1 MAQELSF
8 WSQKCGDTES
18 GNGEQKDG
26 EYNSPWLSLFAF
38 TAQKHAPVLRLAVIL
53 TIVAG
58 SIKPTVAIFLG
69 YLFDELANYGT
80 ENISENQVLID
91 VAKWCLFLA
100 GLGFSA
106 WFINGGYFALW
117 LIFGDKQAKA
127 VREELFSGLLERGT
141 DWYDLRTDGI
151 GSLLTRIQ
159 T

>member
-1 MAQELSF
+1 MAQALDFQSKKG
-8 WSQKCGDTES
+8 QTCRDTGSRNE
-18 GNGEQKDG
+18 EH
-26 EYNSPWLSLFAF
+26 NSPWLSLFAF
-38 TAQKHAPVLRLAVIL
+38 TAQKHVPVLCPAVAL

-58 SIKPTVAIFLG
+58 AIKPTVAIFLG

-80 ENISENQVLID
+80 ENISETQVLRD

-100 GLGFSA
+100 GLSVST
-106 WFINGGYFALW
+106 WLINGGYFALW

-127 VREELFSGLLERGT
+127 VREELFIGLLERET